1 MLVGAFAAIVQE
13 IKLNCNLE
21 MVLRVGCPELPLP
34 QGGRHAVCEHRMCAE
49 GLYVADPP
57 FRTHRDVGHCSSHDA
72 IVFRDSR
79 IGWRDESDHGRC
91 VAIARRTDAMSNIN
105 KTVRIVVPL
114 HRVQAPSLVLN
125 YSVLNILIG
134 IVVEKLAISPIA
146 LKREF

>member
-1 MLVGAFAAIVQE
+1 
-13 IKLNCNLE
+13 
-21 MVLRVGCPELPLP
+21 
-34 QGGRHAVCEHRMCAE
+34 
-49 GLYVADPP
+49 
-57 FRTHRDVGHCSSHDA
+57 
-72 IVFRDSR
+72 
-79 IGWRDESDHGRC
+79 
-91 VAIARRTDAMSNIN
+91 MSNIN